1 VETIVFLPGY
11 LSPPA
16 GFSAFREAFAGYR
29 LLEAEPHPTPALAEE
44 AWRSRV
50 PEGAHLVAFS
60 EAGVAAVRIAPE
72 VGAKSLVLFSPY
84 FRVDDALLAR
94 LRALRQAY
102 EEGGLSAF
110 VTAAAPWF
118 FGSLLL
124 GRGQAQIEAWA
135 KGLKGRDL
143 EAWLEGLLSLG
154 DVRKWLRRLEQ
165 PALVAVGAE
174 DVFTP
179 MRYGHEVTEWVP
191 ELRGMLVTIEG
202 AGHFAPWENPAEA
215 SALARGFVERHE
227 DFLKGPAHWREEE
240 EEEAGAKPLLRFEP
254 EAPS

>member
-1 VETIVFLPGY
+1 METIVFLPGY

-16 GFSAFREAFAGYR
+16 GFSAFREAFPAYR
-29 LLEAEPHPTPALAEE
+29 LLEAEPHPTPAQAEK
-44 AWRSRV
+44 AWRGRV

-60 EAGVAAVRIAPE
+60 EACVAAVRIAPE

-94 LRALRQAY
+94 LRALREAY
-102 EEGGLSAF
+102 ARGGHSAF

-135 KGLKGRDL
+135 KGLEGRDL

-165 PALVAVGAE
+165 PTLVAVGAE

-215 SALARGFVERHE
+215 GALARGFVERYE
-227 DFLKGPAHWREEE
+227 DFLKGPVHWREEE
-240 EEEAGAKPLLRFEP
+240 EDAGGKPLLRFEP

>member
-1 VETIVFLPGY
+1 MDTVVFLPGY

-16 GFSAFREAFAGYR
+16 GFAAFQEAFSGYR
-29 LLEAEPHPTPALAEE
+29 LLEAEPHPTPKEAEE
-44 AWRSRV
+44 VWKERI

-60 EAGVAAVRIAPE
+60 EAALPAVRLAPE

-94 LRALRQAY
+94 LRAIGQALTL
-102 EEGGLSAF
+102 GGLEAF
-110 VTAAAPWF
+110 ATAAAPWF
-118 FGSLLL
+118 FGALLL
-124 GRGQAQIEAWA
+124 SRGQAQLAAW
-135 KGLKGRDL
+135 KEGLKGRDL
-143 EAWLEGLLSLG
+143 AAWLEATRGMR
-154 DVRKWLRRLEQ
+154 DERKWLRRLRV
-165 PALVAVGAE
+165 PVLVAIGAE

-191 ELRGMLVTIEG
+191 ELKGMLVTIEG

-215 SALARGFVERHE
+215 AALARGFIERHQ
-227 DFLKGPAHWREEE
+227 DFLKGPAHWQEEE
-240 EEEAGAKPLLRFEP
+240 DEEPAAKPLLRFEP